1 MPAKRKDV
9 TLYEYINMIEK
20 RRRHCFKRNVIGAGC
35 LHFVRT
41 LVSDMAVEKV
51 VSKKSEDYKDLMGI
65 PGNLVKD
72 QYIIPGYDGTFF

>member
-9 TLYEYINMIEK
+9 TLYEYINTIEK

-41 LVSDMAVEKV
+41 LVSDMSIEKV
-51 VSKKSEDYKDLMGI
+51 VSKKSEGYKYLKGI
-65 PGNLVKD
+65 QCNLVKD
-72 QYIIPGYDGTFF
+72 QYIIPGYEGTFF